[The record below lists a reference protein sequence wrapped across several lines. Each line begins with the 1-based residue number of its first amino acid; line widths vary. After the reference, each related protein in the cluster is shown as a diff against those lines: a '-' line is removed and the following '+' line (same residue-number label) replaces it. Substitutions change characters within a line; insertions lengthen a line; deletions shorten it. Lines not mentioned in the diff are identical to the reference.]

1 MLFNL
6 HPLLRPAIMYYLFLF
21 ITYEIQV
28 KFDAK
33 KISPITGPR
42 CSEGS
47 RELRFPDYVTLGQDG
62 GKVSLKHRA
71 LLPPGNTPGT
81 HFR

>member
-33 KISPITGPR
+33 KNQSHYRPEMLRGFQGVKVPRLRDIGP
-42 CSEGS
+42 GWW
-47 RELRFPDYVTLGQDG
+47 
-62 GKVSLKHRA
+62 
-71 LLPPGNTPGT
+71 
-81 HFR
+81 